1 MAHGRHGQAVFRLAT
16 VWSPVNW
23 VGAPLQFRD
32 GSDKKNT
39 SNPGLLQM
47 LKLEG
52 RQSML
57 EIAPEIS
64 QLGDLL
70 TGTGIENHVFPIRP
84 FI

>member
-1 MAHGRHGQAVFRLAT
+1 
-16 VWSPVNW
+16 
-23 VGAPLQFRD
+23 
-32 GSDKKNT
+32 
-39 SNPGLLQM
+39 M

-52 RQSML
+52 HQSML